1 MEDIMNIYDRIKILC
16 KQKGTTITETEA
28 TLGFARG
35 SLCKIDKNK
44 PSIERIEKLA
54 AYFGTSTSYITTGID
69 SKPIE
74 PESDKYSLKPRDQ
87 KEITAIL
94 SHTEQLLQQ
103 EGLMFD
109 GEPASRESI
118 DSILSAMAV
127 GMELAKKRNKKLFT
141 PKKYKKEQ

>member
-1 MEDIMNIYDRIKILC
+1 MVLHGDLYAKLT
-16 KQKGTTITETEA
+16 KQ
-28 TLGFARG
+28 
-35 SLCKIDKNK
+35 

-74 PESDKYSLKPRDQ
+74 PESDKYNLKPRDR

-127 GMELAKKRNKKLFT
+127 GMELAKKRNKELYT

>member
-1 MEDIMNIYDRIKILC
+1 MQIYGRIKDLC
-16 KQKGTTITETEA
+16 KQKGTTITQTELE
-28 TLGFARG
+28 LGFSRG

-44 PSIERIEKLA
+44 PSSEKVEKLA
-54 AYFGTSTSYITTGID
+54 SYFKTSTSYIMNGV
-69 SKPIE
+69 KPNPADE
-74 PESDKYSLKPRDQ
+74 GPDKYSLKPRDR

-118 DSILSAMAV
+118 NSLLSAMEV
-127 GMELAKKRNKKLFT
+127 GMELAKKRNKELYT
-141 PKKYKKEQ
+141 PKKYKRDSD

>member
-1 MEDIMNIYDRIKILC
+1 MQIYERIKDLC
-16 KQKGTTITETEA
+16 KRKGTTVTETECR
-28 TLGFARG
+28 LGFARG
-35 SLCKIDKNK
+35 SLCKIDRNK
-44 PSIERIEKLA
+44 PSIEKVEKLA
-54 AYFGTSTSYITTGID
+54 AYFGTSTSYITSGIE

-74 PESDKYSLKPRDQ
+74 PETDRYDLKPRDR

-109 GEPASRESI
+109 GEPATRESI

-127 GMELAKKRNKKLFT
+127 GMEFAKKRNKELYT
-141 PKKYKKEQ
+141 PKKFKKEQ